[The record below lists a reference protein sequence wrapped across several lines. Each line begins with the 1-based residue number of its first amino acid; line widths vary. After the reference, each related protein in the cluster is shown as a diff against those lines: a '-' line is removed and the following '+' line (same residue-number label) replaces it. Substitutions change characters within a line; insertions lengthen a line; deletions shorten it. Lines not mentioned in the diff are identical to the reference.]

1 MDRSNKLLELIRV
14 GLAQRT
20 ARTSALTLGD
30 RSKYVGMSD
39 IGAYLVCPRMA
50 VMNRLYPDKTKAN
63 FSKLLTLNRGHWYE
77 NGIASIFQELGIP
90 HVRQLEISIDHNFA
104 EIKAHLDFVLVS
116 TSPKPTIRIL
126 EIKSCQKLPD
136 TLYPAYEAQVYGQVG
151 LLHQLWD
158 SPVFNLTDDH
168 GQFVFG
174 GLTFPE
180 LAQKLWGIDL
190 PDDAYLVDIEA
201 WVLCL
206 SMTDAK
212 VFGPY
217 KADDGILEMCLNNG
231 AELLSKTRQIL
242 EGAFDAETLPTAI
255 GFNPLCEHCDWNSDC
270 SKFRIQNSP
279 ELQPILEDLDGWKS
293 QKAELED
300 SIRQHEQYLK
310 TWCEISGTQGN
321 WIQAGN
327 QRVRVSEVAGRRR
340 LDKDSLMNELAEI
353 FATKNMDDI
362 DIPALIKRHERI
374 GEPSTRIFISRINK
388 ERSIDETKKDA

>member
-1 MDRSNKLLELIRV
+1 LLELFRQ
-14 GLAQRT
+14 GLAQST
-20 ARTSALTLGD
+20 ARTSAQTLGD
-30 RSKYVGMSD
+30 RSQYIGMSD
-39 IGAYLVCPRMA
+39 IGAYLTCPRMA
-50 VMNRLYPDKTKAN
+50 VMNKLYGSQKNTSL
-63 FSKLLTLNRGHWYE
+63 SKLLTLNRGHWFE
-77 NGIASIFQELGIP
+77 DGIASVIRELNIP
-90 HVRQLEISIDHNFA
+90 YVQQLEISISNDDTP
-104 EIKAHLDFVLVS
+104 IKAHLDFVLVS
-116 TSPKPTIRIL
+116 TNPKPTVRIL

-136 TLYPAYEAQVYGQVG
+136 TLYPAYEVQVYGQVG

-158 SPVFNLTDDH
+158 SPAFNLTDDH

-190 PDDAYLVDIEA
+190 PDDAYSVDIES

-217 KADDGILEMCLNNG
+217 KADAGILEMCLNKG
-231 AELLSKTRQIL
+231 AELWLKTRLIR
-242 EGAFDAETLPTAI
+242 EGAFDAENLPTAI

-279 ELQPILEDLDGWKS
+279 ELQPILEDLDRWKL

-300 SIRQHEQYLK
+300 SILQHEQYLK
-310 TWCEISGTQGN
+310 TWCKISGSQGN
-321 WIQAGN
+321 WIQTGN
-327 QRVRVSEVAGRRR
+327 HRVRVSEIAGRKK
-340 LDKDSLMNELAEI
+340 LDKDSLISELTEI
-353 FATKNMDDI
+353 FATEDMDDI
-362 DIPALIKRHERI
+362 DVPALIQRHERI
-374 GEPSTRIFISRINK
+374 GEPATRIFISRINK

>member
-1 MDRSNKLLELIRV
+1 MTRGNKLLELIRA
-14 GLAQRT
+14 GLAQHS
-20 ARTSALTLGD
+20 ARTTIQSLGD
-30 RSKYVGMSD
+30 RSTYIGMSD
-39 IGAYLVCPRMA
+39 IGSYLTCQRMA
-50 VMNRLYPDKTKAN
+50 ILNRLHPEKKDKSL
-63 FSKLLTLNRGHWYE
+63 SKLLTLNRGHWFE
-77 NGIASIFQELGIP
+77 DGIASIFLELGIP

-158 SPVFNLTDDH
+158 SPAFNLTDDH

-174 GLTFPE
+174 GLTFAE
-180 LAQKLWGIDL
+180 LAQKLWSIDL
-190 PDDAYLVDIEA
+190 PDDTCSVDIEA

-217 KADDGILEMCLNNG
+217 KADAGILEMCLNKG
-231 AELLSKTRQIL
+231 AELWSKTMQIL
-242 EGAFDAETLPTAI
+242 EGTFDTEALPTAI

-279 ELQPILEDLDGWKS
+279 ELQPILEDLDRWKS

-310 TWCEISGTQGN
+310 TWCKISGSQGN
-321 WIQAGN
+321 WIQTGN
-327 QRVRVSEVAGRRR
+327 HRVRVSEIAGRKK
-340 LDKDSLMNELAEI
+340 LDKDSLVSELTEI
-353 FATKNMDDI
+353 FATEDMDDI
-362 DIPALIKRHERI
+362 DVPALIQRHERI
-374 GEPSTRIFISRINK
+374 GEPSTRIFISRTNK

>member
-1 MDRSNKLLELIRV
+1 LLELFRQ
-14 GLAQRT
+14 GLAQST
-20 ARTSALTLGD
+20 ARTSAQTLGD
-30 RSKYVGMSD
+30 RSQYIGMSD
-39 IGAYLVCPRMA
+39 IGAYLTCPRMA
-50 VMNRLYPDKTKAN
+50 VMNKLYGSQKNTSL
-63 FSKLLTLNRGHWYE
+63 SKLLTLNRGHWFE
-77 NGIASIFQELGIP
+77 DGIASVIRELNIP
-90 HVRQLEISIDHNFA
+90 YVQQLEISISNDDTP
-104 EIKAHLDFVLVS
+104 IKAHLDFVLVS
-116 TSPKPTIRIL
+116 TNPKPTVRIL

-136 TLYPAYEAQVYGQVG
+136 TLYPAYEVQVYGQVG

-158 SPVFNLTDDH
+158 SPAFNLTDDH